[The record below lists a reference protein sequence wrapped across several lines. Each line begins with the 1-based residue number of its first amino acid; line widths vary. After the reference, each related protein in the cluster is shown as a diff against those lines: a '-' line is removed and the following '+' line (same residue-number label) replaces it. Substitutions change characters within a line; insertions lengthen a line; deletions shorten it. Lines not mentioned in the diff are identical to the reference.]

1 MGIPFGSYGWGAN
14 GPDEVAEVLG
24 KCGFDLALGT
34 LSHQW
39 TEDAASLEE
48 LQRAVVGGVRA

>member
-1 MGIPFGSYGWGAN
+1 MLA
-14 GPDEVAEVLG
+14 A
-24 KCGFDLALGT
+24 CGFDLALGT

-48 LQRAVVGGVRA
+48 LQEAVADAVGR